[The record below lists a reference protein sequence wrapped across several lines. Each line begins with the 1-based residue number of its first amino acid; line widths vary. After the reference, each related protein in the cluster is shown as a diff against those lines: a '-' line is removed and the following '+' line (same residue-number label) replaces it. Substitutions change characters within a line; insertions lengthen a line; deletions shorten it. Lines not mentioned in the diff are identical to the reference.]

1 MVESLAEL
9 ADLHDDVEIVVVELL
24 HHARV
29 RGAVVPTEKSI
40 WHAQCELN
48 GVEHRLALSR
58 RAPGGITPTRSIAA
72 GLDLTE
78 HAKAV
83 RLLPH

>member
-29 RGAVVPTEKSI
+29 RGA
-40 WHAQCELN
+40 Q
-48 GVEHRLALSR
+48 ALFGDLDAVGER
-58 RAPGGITPTRSIAA
+58 R
-72 GLDLTE
+72 
-78 HAKAV
+78 
-83 RLLPH
+83 